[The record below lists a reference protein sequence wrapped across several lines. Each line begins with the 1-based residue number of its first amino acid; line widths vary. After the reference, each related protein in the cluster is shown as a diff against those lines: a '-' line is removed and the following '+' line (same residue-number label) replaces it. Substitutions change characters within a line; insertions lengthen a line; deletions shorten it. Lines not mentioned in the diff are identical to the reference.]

1 VLLLTGATGYV
12 GSHVLRRLCAKG
24 ERVRCLVLPGETLNG
39 AAAGDVEVVHGDV
52 TDRATVLAMA
62 GGVDAVIHCA
72 AAMLPNAAQRIHH
85 VNVDGTSNLV
95 RYAQERGVRRFIY
108 FSAASAAY
116 RHRNIYG
123 DSKLAAE
130 RLVADAGLAYTI
142 LRPTMVYGRDGG
154 LHFQQLV
161 RIVRRAPGAM
171 PVVGTGRAR
180 LQPVWIDDVV
190 RAVEL
195 VLAEPRA
202 IGKSYGVAGA
212 TVVSFDEYVD
222 LLSAILGRRRPV
234 KLHIPLALCELAARV
249 AEPLVGPNFLSP
261 AALRGINEDATLDIG
276 PLATDCG
283 WAPVALDVGLRAALN
298 GDR

>member
-1 VLLLTGATGYV
+1 
-12 GSHVLRRLCAKG
+12 
-24 ERVRCLVLPGETLNG
+24 
-39 AAAGDVEVVHGDV
+39 
-52 TDRATVLAMA
+52 
-62 GGVDAVIHCA
+62 
-72 AAMLPNAAQRIHH
+72 LPNAAQRIHH
-85 VNVDGTSNLV
+85 VNVDGTSNMV

-108 FSAASAAY
+108 FSAVSAAY

-161 RIVRRAPGAM
+161 RIVRRAPGAL

-195 VLAEPRA
+195 VLAEPRT

-222 LLSAILGRRRPV
+222 LLSAILGRRRPA

-283 WAPVALDVGLRAALN
+283 WAPVTLDVGLRAALN
-298 GDR
+298 GAG